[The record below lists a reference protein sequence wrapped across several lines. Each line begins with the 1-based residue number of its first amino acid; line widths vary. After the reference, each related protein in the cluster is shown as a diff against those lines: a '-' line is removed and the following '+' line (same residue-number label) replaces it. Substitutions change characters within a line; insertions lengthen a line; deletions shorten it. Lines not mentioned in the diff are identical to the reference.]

1 MNLEQEINKN
11 AKEML
16 DHLMESEFIAS
27 FVNVDIE
34 TGEYIR
40 DIKEADD
47 LEIDFEIRES
57 MLSAIGECAEKAAN
71 AKSAVE
77 MRAALLAV
85 HTICESKAELEVLG
99 RNVKNVIAKLG
110 GRE

>member
-1 MNLEQEINKN
+1 MSFKQEINKN
-11 AKEML
+11 AKEIL

-47 LEIDFEIRES
+47 LEIDFEIRDS
-57 MLSAIGECAEKAAN
+57 MLSALGECAEKAAN

>member
-85 HTICESKAELEVLG
+85 HA
-99 RNVKNVIAKLG
+99 
-110 GRE
+110 

>member
-1 MNLEQEINKN
+1 
-11 AKEML
+11 
-16 DHLMESEFIAS
+16 
-27 FVNVDIE
+27 
-34 TGEYIR
+34 
-40 DIKEADD
+40 
-47 LEIDFEIRES
+47 
-57 MLSAIGECAEKAAN
+57 
-71 AKSAVE
+71 

>member
-16 DHLMESEFIAS
+16 DHLMESKFIAS

-40 DIKEADD
+40 DIKEADG
-47 LEIDFEIRES
+47 LEIDFEIRDS
-57 MLSAIGECAEKAAN
+57 MLSALGEYAGKAAN
-71 AKSAVE
+71 AKSAAE